1 MSTITSNAK
10 QIVLIDARG
19 PRYSAAITTTVL
31 ALALITESNYL
42 IGFQFAVFLSA
53 VIFGLRRSIYGLIY
67 RNLIQ
72 PRLSGPVPSEN
83 EAAPRFAQLIG
94 ALFAFVA
101 LLGGV
106 TGNTG
111 VFLVATSFALGAA
124 FLNAAF
130 GFCLGCQV
138 YLRLVRVRA
147 RFSKKVSVN
156 QVNFN

>member
-1 MSTITSNAK
+1 MSIVKDSNK
-10 QIVLIDARG
+10 NVVLIDARG
-19 PRYSAAITTTVL
+19 PRYSAGITTTIL

-53 VIFGLRRSIYGLIY
+53 VLFGLRRSIYGIIY

-83 EAAPRFAQLIG
+83 EAAHRFAQLIG

-106 TGNTG
+106 TGNTPL
-111 VFLVATSFALGAA
+111 FLTATSFALAAA

-130 GFCLGCQV
+130 GFCLGCQF
-138 YLRLVRVRA
+138 YLILLRA
-147 RFSKKVSVN
+147 KSRIPSRN
-156 QVNFN
+156 

>member
-1 MSTITSNAK
+1 MSNVIIK
-10 QIVLIDARG
+10 EKIPVFIDARG
-19 PRYSAAITTTVL
+19 PRYSAGITTTVL

-53 VIFGLRRSIYGLIY
+53 VLFGLRRSIYGIIY

-72 PRLSGPVPSEN
+72 PRLSGPIPSEN

-94 ALFAFVA
+94 ALFAFIA

-106 TGNTG
+106 TGNTAI
-111 VFLVATSFALGAA
+111 FLTATSFALAAA

-130 GFCLGCQV
+130 GFCLGCQM
-138 YLRLVRVRA
+138 YLLIVRFRSN
-147 RFSKKVSVN
+147 FSRS
-156 QVNFN
+156 

>member
-1 MSTITSNAK
+1 MSNV
-10 QIVLIDARG
+10 IVKEKTPVFIDARG

-53 VIFGLRRSIYGLIY
+53 VLFGLRRSIYGLLY

-72 PRLSGPVPSEN
+72 PRLSGPIPSEN

-94 ALFAFVA
+94 ALFAASA

-106 TGNTG
+106 SGNSA
-111 VFLVATSFALGAA
+111 VFLVATSFALAAA

-130 GFCLGCQV
+130 GFCLGCQF
-138 YLRLVRVRA
+138 YLLILRSKARLSA
-147 RFSKKVSVN
+147 
-156 QVNFN
+156 

>member
-1 MSTITSNAK
+1 MSNVSLKEKSA
-10 QIVLIDARG
+10 VFIDARG

-53 VIFGLRRSIYGLIY
+53 VLFGLRRSIYGFLY

-72 PRLSGPVPSEN
+72 PRLSGPVPNEN

-106 TGNTG
+106 TGSTAI
-111 VFLVATSFALGAA
+111 FLTATSFELVAA

-130 GFCLGCQV
+130 GFCLGCQMD
-138 YLRLVRVRA
+138 LLLVRFRSN
-147 RFSKKVSVN
+147 FSLS
-156 QVNFN
+156 

>member
-1 MSTITSNAK
+1 MSNNIQSK
-10 QIVLIDARG
+10 PQVLIDARG
-19 PRYSAAITTTVL
+19 PRYSAALTSIVL
-31 ALALITESNYL
+31 SIALVTESSL
-42 IGFQFAVFLSA
+42 IIGFQLAVFLTA

-72 PRLSGPVPSEN
+72 PRLSGPVPSEG

-106 TGNTG
+106 SGNSA
-111 VFLVATSFALGAA
+111 VFFIATSFALGAA

-130 GFCLGCQV
+130 GFCLGCQF
-138 YLRLVRVRA
+138 YLLIFRFKA
-147 RFSKKVSVN
+147 RISAKV
-156 QVNFN
+156 